1 MFDQYLERWR
11 LTPDGEPVHT
21 HSSDLLPVLRAGRP
35 AMLKI
40 ARTDEEERGNALMA
54 WWAGNAAASLLEHD
68 GPALLMER
76 ALGRSSLADWA
87 RGSRDSEATRILC
100 KVAVRLHS
108 HAAPAPPETV
118 PLSAWFRELVDGA
131 ASEGPLAAAAS
142 TAAELLATQRDV
154 AVLHGDLHHGN
165 VLDFS
170 GGGWRAIDPKGLLG
184 EHAFDLVNMLRN
196 PDLKTAA
203 APGRLAR
210 QASVIAKEAGIE
222 RERLIRWLVAFS
234 GLSAAWHLA
243 EGDDPKPDLA
253 MIEIAKAE
261 LGGL

>member
-1 MFDQYLERWR
+1 MFDPHMERWQ
-11 LTPDGEPVHT
+11 LVVDGEPIHT
-21 HSSDLLPVLRAGRP
+21 HSSNLRPVLLRGQP

-40 ARTDEEERGNALMA
+40 ARTCEEQRGNLLMA
-54 WWAGNAAASLLEHD
+54 WWDGNGSANVLEHD
-68 GPALLMER
+68 GAALLMER
-76 ALGRSSLADWA
+76 ATGNCSLAEFA
-87 RGSRDSEATRILC
+87 RGFRDDEATRIIC
-100 KVAVRLHS
+100 SVAARLHS
-108 HAAPAPPETV
+108 HAAPPPAEAV
-118 PLSAWFRELVDGA
+118 PLATWFRELLDGC
-131 ASEGPLAAAAS
+131 GRRDVLAAAAS

-154 AVLHGDLHHGN
+154 VVLHGDLHHGN
-165 VLDFS
+165 VLDFA

-196 PDLKTAA
+196 PDLGTAA

-210 QASVIAKEAGIE
+210 QVSVIAHESGIE

-253 MIEIAKAE
+253 MIEIARAE